1 MTVNALL
8 ALSGFSRFSG
18 EGTESRFS
26 ASGSCSGVWSQ
37 WCTHAQLQGLAAG
50 SYMVAGAGF
59 KHICRGE
66 VWSQWY
72 ESWLTSG
79 AQASVESWAVGV

>member
-18 EGTESRFS
+18 KGTESRFS
-26 ASGSCSGVWSQ
+26 ASGSCSTVRSQ
-37 WCTHAQLQGLAAG
+37 CCAHAQLQGLAAG
-50 SYMVAGAGF
+50 ACMVAHAGF

-66 VWSQWY
+66 VWSQWQ
-72 ESWLTSG
+72 ESRLTSS
-79 AQASVESWAVGV
+79 AQASAESWAAGV